1 VKFQEPNPSELTWL
15 AQMQE
20 TGRLLFENYIGPAKG
35 LPDLDA
41 LDKTWVAWQS
51 DRSSDRV
58 DANTVVNALG
68 LCFGQHLV
76 DRLGFRWT
84 VITDDY
90 GTELGCLA
98 QPGDIT
104 IFPAN
109 LTAKR
114 LNNGPRPLFVGL
126 FSWVE
131 AQVKALRKR

>member
-1 VKFQEPNPSELTWL
+1 MKTQEPNPSELTWL

-20 TGRLLFENYIGPAKG
+20 TGRLLHEHYVGPAKG
-35 LPDLDA
+35 LPDLEA

-51 DRSSDRV
+51 DRSTDRV

-76 DRLGFRWT
+76 DRLRFRWA

-90 GTELGCLA
+90 GTELGCIA

-104 IFPAN
+104 VFPAN

-114 LNNGPRPLFVGL
+114 LNNGPHPLFVAL
-126 FSWVE
+126 FSRLE